1 MGYLAST
8 TLVEPQAIPRIQIG
22 QRQVSEYQEG
32 GIPFGFGDG
41 LALTGADIEVR
52 RQALVKL
59 TEMSG
64 FRYHV

>member
-1 MGYLAST
+1 MGYLALAI
-8 TLVEPQAIPRIQIG
+8 LVEPQAIPKIQTG